1 MTKLHSPLEKRKAME
16 FNIPNKLSTIVIA
29 SGTAVATASMF
40 VVTASASDLGK
51 KMSNFFAGIYDDIK
65 SVFDVAAIAALAICL
80 LLLLFGRTDKTAE
93 KSYSWLWKIVIS
105 FVIFHSLG
113 WLLPWIST
121 QAGFSSISSGSA
133 AGSGVA

>member
-16 FNIPNKLSTIVIA
+16 FNIPNKLSTIVTA
-29 SGTAVATASMF
+29 SGTAIATASMF
-40 VVTASASDLGK
+40 VVTAFATDLGTN
-51 KMSNFFAGIYDDIK
+51 MSNFFAGIYDDIK

-93 KSYSWLWKIVIS
+93 KSYNWLWKIVIS

-113 WLLPWIST
+113 WLLPWVST
-121 QAGFSSISSGSA
+121 QAGFKSIASGNA
-133 AGSGVA
+133 ASNGIA